1 LDPPQIGVVSA
12 ASILEAMD
20 ITVDP
25 CTDFFTFSC
34 GGWIE
39 KAAVHINT
47 IQT

>member
-1 LDPPQIGVVSA
+1 
-12 ASILEAMD
+12 MD

-39 KAAVHINT
+39 KEADHTFTNFTVSNA
-47 IQT
+47 